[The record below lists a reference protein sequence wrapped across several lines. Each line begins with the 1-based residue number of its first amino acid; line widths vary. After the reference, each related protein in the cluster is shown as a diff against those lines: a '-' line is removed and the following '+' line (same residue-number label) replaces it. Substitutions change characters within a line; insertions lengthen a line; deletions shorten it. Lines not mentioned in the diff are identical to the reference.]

1 MSVIPASGIN
11 FGFTG
16 SDVFSNA
23 VLIVGSLATFIIL
36 GLAVQFTPRII
47 SIIRGVFGRGRA

>member
-1 MSVIPASGIN
+1 MTVIPTTGIS

-36 GLAVQFTPRII
+36 GLAVQFTPRLI
-47 SIIRGVFGRGRA
+47 SIIKGVFGRGRA

>member
-1 MSVIPASGIN
+1 MTVIPASGIS
-11 FGFTG
+11 FGFTDA
-16 SDVFSNA
+16 DVFSNA

-47 SIIRGVFGRGRA
+47 SIIKGVFGRGRA

>member
-1 MSVIPASGIN
+1 MTVIPASGIN

-16 SDVFSNA
+16 SDVFSNS

-47 SIIRGVFGRGRA
+47 NIIKGVFGRGHA